1 MEKKKKI
8 VMIDDNRDFLFTV
21 GTFLKRNGYI
31 VATADEAEAGLKLVK
46 NEAPDLILLDVMME
60 MLFSGFEI
68 FRQLRIDPDLKN
80 IPIIGISGIADE
92 INVKFDRSSD
102 NEYFNPEDFLEK
114 PIDNELLLKKIEKVL
129 EKAKP

>member
-21 GTFLKRNGYI
+21 GTFLERNGYI

-46 NEAPDLILLDVMME
+46 QEAPDLILLDVMME

-68 FRQLRIDPDLKN
+68 YRQLRIDPDLKD

-92 INVKFDRSSD
+92 INVKYDGSSD
-102 NEYFNPEDFLEK
+102 NEYFNPEEFLEK
-114 PIDNELLLKKIEKVL
+114 PVDNELLLKKVEKVL
-129 EKAKP
+129 GITKP